1 MFNDF
6 KWINKEGSLR
16 LENMNKPTEWEPYF
30 DFTEIEKIYIQKFNI
45 NTKDLTLNERMN
57 ITETAYL
64 WATDMK
70 GKCGFNPLLNKR
82 KFVEWLKENGE

>member
-1 MFNDF
+1 MFN
-6 KWINKEGSLR
+6 
-16 LENMNKPTEWEPYF
+16 

-64 WATDMK
+64 WVTDMREE
-70 GKCGFNPLLNKR
+70 CGFNPLLDKK
-82 KFVEWLKENGE
+82 KFVKWLRERVD